1 MSIVNNPASSLEA
14 KFQLHS
20 DNLLAEITVLP
31 LTASIHT
38 CLSYVRQNVPTQS
51 LPPKPPDYAVSNPLL
66 PLKPPNMNHLMSP
79 PLPKPPDHDFQLKQ
93 GKFQV
98 TRASSVLPPP
108 PKPPDRDHILMVL
121 QGFVTLTFPKLTG
134 LRSLYRNRY
143 SATSSVHESLSILS
157 QFVVLD
163 VFDSD
168 LDTMLSIVLSTGQL
182 VNARYVLDTCYAES
196 IHVTS
201 LTLVD
206 MASIVCIWDI
216 IILGYNRVKQFENSK
231 KICIEVEMLGIS
243 PNSIVLTWVLITYCF
258 KNIIGNKIG
267 VIVQHIFD
275 SNFHLMLL
283 PYEPIKVT
291 IWMIGD
297 WFVSTNLH
305 FGVADTN
312 HSNSR
317 ESSYSVTY
325 LSQTSWYMVHRV
337 LSGSPQTNMGAY
349 KIFWLSIRGDKCF
362 GVDMLTNL
370 DMTTHYGVDE
380 LFGSL
385 SEATVN
391 FLNATKKNII
401 IMVFSI
407 LQSFMG
413 MALHLRHIENHLC
426 GVSMCK
432 IFLKSLNK
440 RFLSIALS
448 PQNCALILCTLRAG
462 SSIMEPNL
470 EDLDFLNYS
479 LDYFQA
485 LLFGNNNVCEVLE
498 RLLYLH
504 EKLLAWVSFA
514 IDFAKSFIANHF
526 LNILYQMHPTTHS
539 FPSSPPHLNQI
550 FDLALV
556 KVVYFEAA
564 VYVMSLTKV
573 DSYVKLVIVRPLF
586 LKILSSWPS
595 CQTCKKWDPDGDGYY
610 FLAEGSL
617 QSKQWDP
624 GGCCLVNWVSLLDWR
639 SIGWILL
646 FSNN

>member
-1 MSIVNNPASSLEA
+1 
-14 KFQLHS
+14 
-20 DNLLAEITVLP
+20 
-31 LTASIHT
+31 
-38 CLSYVRQNVPTQS
+38 
-51 LPPKPPDYAVSNPLL
+51 
-66 PLKPPNMNHLMSP
+66 
-79 PLPKPPDHDFQLKQ
+79 
-93 GKFQV
+93 
-98 TRASSVLPPP
+98 
-108 PKPPDRDHILMVL
+108 
-121 QGFVTLTFPKLTG
+121 
-134 LRSLYRNRY
+134 
-143 SATSSVHESLSILS
+143 
-157 QFVVLD
+157 
-163 VFDSD
+163 
-168 LDTMLSIVLSTGQL
+168 
-182 VNARYVLDTCYAES
+182 
-196 IHVTS
+196 
-201 LTLVD
+201 
-206 MASIVCIWDI
+206 
-216 IILGYNRVKQFENSK
+216 
-231 KICIEVEMLGIS
+231 
-243 PNSIVLTWVLITYCF
+243 
-258 KNIIGNKIG
+258 
-267 VIVQHIFD
+267 
-275 SNFHLMLL
+275 
-283 PYEPIKVT
+283 
-291 IWMIGD
+291 
-297 WFVSTNLH
+297 
-305 FGVADTN
+305 
-312 HSNSR
+312 
-317 ESSYSVTY
+317 
-325 LSQTSWYMVHRV
+325 MVHRV